1 MRLAQR
7 KKERRRKDAR
17 EPYSRHCDAHRRRP
31 GDQEGLGD
39 SSRRDGGARVWTG
52 RISFG
57 HGRVALDEQGAAAAQ
72 ADYGIQS
79 SATTFMRFLLIWIFL
94 AVMLA
99 SVLALWREAQ
109 RLREEL
115 EIATKDLED
124 LRDEL
129 GKLKRGRDVTA
140 L

>member
-1 MRLAQR
+1 
-7 KKERRRKDAR
+7 
-17 EPYSRHCDAHRRRP
+17 
-31 GDQEGLGD
+31 
-39 SSRRDGGARVWTG
+39 
-52 RISFG
+52 
-57 HGRVALDEQGAAAAQ
+57 
-72 ADYGIQS
+72 
-79 SATTFMRFLLIWIFL
+79 MRFLLIWIFL